1 MAVGDW
7 DNGDRWPG
15 VVEPNFLCFVRIYI
29 NVRIICLDIE
39 SSSVAYED
47 CHETE
52 IEDQIR
58 EPELVAFY
66 CT

>member
-15 VVEPNFLCFVRIYI
+15 VVEPKFLYFVRIYI
-29 NVRIICLDIE
+29 QMCGIICLDIE

-47 CHETE
+47 CNQAE

-58 EPELVAFY
+58 EPEP
-66 CT
+66 